1 MTICF
6 EIDGGCRDGAL
17 QGVEASLQYLL
28 TNGGELGR
36 LFWLAPGPM
45 TDRWLTGEAFDES
58 QVAQRYQVVARAQR
72 GDCMIIKARHV
83 PVDYPAVDELSESD
97 TAEYSPVRLCR
108 A

>member
-6 EIDGGCRDGAL
+6 EIDGGSRDGVL
-17 QGVEASLQYLL
+17 NGVEASLQYLL

-36 LFWLAPGPM
+36 IFWLAPGPINE
-45 TDRWLTGEAFDES
+45 RWLTGDAFDEP

-72 GDCMIIKARHV
+72 GNRVIIKARHV
-83 PVDYPAVDELSESD
+83 LVDYPSVDEVAESD
-97 TAEYSPVRLCR
+97 TAEFSPVTLCK

>member
-17 QGVEASLQYLL
+17 EGVEASLQYLL

-36 LFWLAPGPM
+36 IFWLTPGAGA
-45 TDRWLTGEAFDES
+45 DRWLSGEVFNES

-83 PVDYPAVDELSESD
+83 PVDYPSGDPLESD
-97 TAEYSPVRLCR
+97 TAEFSPITLCKV
-108 A
+108 